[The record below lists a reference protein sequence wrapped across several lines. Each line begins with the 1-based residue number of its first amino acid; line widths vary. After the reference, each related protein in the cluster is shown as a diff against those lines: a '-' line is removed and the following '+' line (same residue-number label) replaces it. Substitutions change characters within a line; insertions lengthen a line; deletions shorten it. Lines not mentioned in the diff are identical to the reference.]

1 MWLFQKGLHM
11 VTAANAV
18 GILKSTDTYPYPE
31 GVTSAKNFVPTYDK
45 VIGYNVVPTTAKTKG
60 AFGSPGSN
68 RQAVLEL
75 LALTEVLVREDP
87 DVKAVVMLKACV
99 TKFKMFVYFPKQ
111 DLLIM
116 TCDVTLEESNNRES
130 MMGCLILFFLLQH
143 KINLE
148 FPIELLQR

>member
-1 MWLFQKGLHM
+1 MQK
-11 VTAANAV
+11 
-18 GILKSTDTYPYPE
+18 ILYQP
-31 GVTSAKNFVPTYDK
+31 YDK

-111 DLLIM
+111 DLLIT
-116 TCDVTLEESNNRES
+116 TCNVTLEESNNRES